1 MINTPD
7 IISLLCCRRKLHSRD
22 EVCPVRIQTLLN
34 KVHPLKSFVY
44 ATCRLEERKD
54 RSVLVAT
61 IKPRKNGKVIC
72 SGCAKPRRLYDHRG
86 ERRFDFVPLWNIP
99 VYFEY
104 HMRRVD
110 CPKCGVKIEWVPWAD
125 GKSQTTKSFQLFL
138 AQWARKLSWKETATS
153 FGSSWDTVYRSV
165 KVVVDFGLAHRN
177 LDGIEA
183 IGVDEVQHGKGHKYI
198 TVVYQLDAGVRRLI
212 YVGKSRTTK
221 TLLRFFFE
229 FGKERTAALKFICS
243 DMWKPYLKVIA
254 KKAPQ
259 ALNILDRFHIVSHLT
274 KAVNQVRIDEVK
286 RLKDEGYDE
295 AVLRHTKYCFLKNPE
310 NLTPK
315 QEAKLDDVLSY
326 DLKSVRAYLLKE
338 SFQLFWN
345 YDSPYWAEWYLE
357 KWCKRAMYSRL
368 EPIKKFVKTIRSHQ
382 PLIMNWFK
390 AKKAYSSGI
399 VEGMNRNVNL
409 VTRKAF
415 GFRSYEVLKIA
426 LFHTMG
432 GLPEPEST
440 HRFCG

>member
-1 MINTPD
+1 M
-7 IISLLCCRRKLHSRD
+7 
-22 EVCPVRIQTLLN
+22 
-34 KVHPLKSFVY
+34 
-44 ATCRLEERKD
+44 
-54 RSVLVAT
+54 
-61 IKPRKNGKVIC
+61 GK
-72 SGCAKPRRLYDHRG
+72 
-86 ERRFDFVPLWNIP
+86 
-99 VYFEY
+99 
-104 HMRRVD
+104 
-110 CPKCGVKIEWVPWAD
+110 
-125 GKSQTTKSFQLFL
+125 
-138 AQWARKLSWKETATS
+138 AR
-153 FGSSWDTVYRSV
+153 YRSV
-165 KVVVDFGLAHRN
+165 KVVVDFGMAHRN
-177 LDGIEA
+177 LEGIEA

-229 FGKERTAALKFICS
+229 FGKPRTAALKFICS

-286 RLKDEGYDE
+286 RLNEEGYDE

-310 NLTPK
+310 NLTPN

-357 KWCKRAMYSRL
+357 KWCKKAMYSRL

-432 GLPEPEST
+432 RLPEPESA

>member
-1 MINTPD
+1 M
-7 IISLLCCRRKLHSRD
+7 
-22 EVCPVRIQTLLN
+22 RIQTLLN

-44 ATCRLEERKD
+44 AACRFEERKG

-61 IKPRKNGKVIC
+61 IKPRKNGTVIC
-72 SGCAKPRRLYDHRG
+72 SGCAKSRRLYDHRG

-99 VYFEY
+99 FYFEY

-110 CPKCGVKIEWVPWAD
+110 CPKCGVKTERVPWAD
-125 GKSQTTKSFQLFL
+125 GKSHTTKSFQLFL
-138 AQWARKLSWKETATS
+138 AQWARKLSWKETARS

-338 SFQLFWN
+338 SFQLFWD

-357 KWCKRAMYSRL
+357 KWCKRAMRSRL

-432 GLPEPEST
+432 GLPEPKST

>member
-1 MINTPD
+1 M
-7 IISLLCCRRKLHSRD
+7 
-22 EVCPVRIQTLLN
+22 RIETLLN
-34 KVHPLKSFVY
+34 KVHPFKSFVY
-44 ATCRLEERKD
+44 AACRLEVRK
-54 RSVLVAT
+54 RGLALVAT
-61 IKPRKNGKVIC
+61 IQPRRNGKIYC
-72 SGCAKPRRLYDHRG
+72 SGCGRACKGYDPLGIRT
-86 ERRFDFVPLWNIP
+86 FDFVPLWNIP
-99 VYFEY
+99 VEFEY
-104 HMRRVD
+104 RMRRVS
-110 CPKCGVKIEWVPWAD
+110 CPDCGVRVEKVPWAD
-125 GKSQTTKSFQLFL
+125 GKAHTTKAFELFL
-138 AQWARKLSWKETATS
+138 AQWARKLSWKETARS
-153 FGSSWDTVYRSV
+153 FGTCWDTVYRSV
-165 KVVVDFGLAHRN
+165 KAVVEYGLARRN

-183 IGVDEVQHGKGHKYI
+183 IGVDEIQYGKGHKYL
-198 TVVYQLDAGVRRLI
+198 TVVYQLDSGMRRLL
-212 YVGKSRTTK
+212 YVGKHRTTK

-229 FGKERTAALKFICS
+229 FGKERVTRLKFVCS

-274 KAVNQVRIDEVK
+274 KAVNQVRVDEVK

-315 QEAKLDDVLSY
+315 QEAKLDDVLEY
-326 DLKSVRAYLLKE
+326 DLKSVKAYLLKE
-338 SFQLFWN
+338 SFQLFWD
-345 YDSPYWAEWYLE
+345 YKSPYWAEWYLE
-357 KWCKRAMYSRL
+357 KWCNRAMRSRL
-368 EPIKKFVKTIRSHQ
+368 EPIKKFVKTIRDHQ

-432 GLPEPEST
+432 GLPEPEFA

>member
-1 MINTPD
+1 M
-7 IISLLCCRRKLHSRD
+7 R
-22 EVCPVRIQTLLN
+22 VQTLLN

-44 ATCRLEERKD
+44 TACRIEKYRECF
-54 RSVLVAT
+54 VLVAT
-61 IKPRKNGKVIC
+61 IKPRKNGTILC
-72 SGCAKPRRLYDHRG
+72 SACGKACRLYDSRD

-99 VYFEY
+99 VYLEY
-104 HMRRVD
+104 RMRRVD
-110 CPKCGVKIEWVPWAD
+110 CPKCGVKIEKIPWAN
-125 GKSQTTKSFQLFL
+125 GKSHTTKAFALFL
-138 AQWARKLSWKETATS
+138 AQWARKLSWKETARC

-165 KVVVDFGLAHRN
+165 KVVVAHGLAHRS
-177 LDGIEA
+177 LDGVEA
-183 IGVDEVQHGKGHKYI
+183 IGVDEVHYGKGHKYL
-198 TVVYQLDAGVRRLI
+198 TLVYQLDAGMRRLI
-212 YVGKSRTTK
+212 YVGRKRTTK

-243 DMWKPYLKVIA
+243 DMWRPYLKVIA

-259 ALNILDRFHIVSHLT
+259 ALNILDRFHIVSHLI
-274 KAVNQVRIDEVK
+274 KAVNQVRVDEVK
-286 RLKDEGYDE
+286 RLKEEGYDA

-338 SFQLFWN
+338 SFQLFWD

-357 KWCKRAMYSRL
+357 KWCKRAMRSRL
-368 EPIKKFVKTIRSHQ
+368 EPIKKFVKTIRAHQ

-432 GLPEPEST
+432 GLPEPESI